1 MDLVLAAPA
10 APPASTPVLSDSG
23 ERYVPG
29 VCNISPAE
37 RVVRRR
43 FGWAAAIA
51 TLVIAAVLL
60 VIGAPHVLRLLAAL
74 PAAGS
79 AVGFLQA
86 HRHFCVAFAGRGVTD
101 LTDDGSLATIDAAAA
116 RNADRRASNRLVRDA
131 LLIGLAVA
139 AAFALSPI

>member
-1 MDLVLAAPA
+1 MLAGSA
-10 APPASTPVLSDSG
+10 APPAPTPALTDSG

-37 RVVRRR
+37 RARRR
-43 FGWAAAIA
+43 RYGWGAAIA
-51 TLVIAAVLL
+51 TLAFGAVL
-60 VIGAPHVLRLLAAL
+60 VIIGAPHLLRLVAAF

-101 LTDDGSLATIDAAAA
+101 LTADGTLATIAAAAA
-116 RNADRRASNRLVRDA
+116 RKADRRASNRLLRDA
-131 LLIGLAVA
+131 ILIGLAVA

>member
-1 MDLVLAAPA
+1 MDFALTGSA
-10 APPASTPVLSDSG
+10 APPAPAPTFSDPG

-37 RVVRRR
+37 RATRRQ
-43 FGWAAAIA
+43 FGWAAAIT
-51 TLVIAAVLL
+51 TLGIGVVL
-60 VIGAPHVLRLLAAL
+60 VVGGAPHLLRLVVAL

-79 AVGFLQA
+79 ALGFLQA

-101 LTDDGSLATIDAAAA
+101 LTADGTLASIDAEAA
-116 RNADRRASNRLVRDA
+116 RRADRRASNRLVRDA
-131 LLIGLAVA
+131 VLIGLAVA

>member
-1 MDLVLAAPA
+1 MELVLAGSAASPAPT
-10 APPASTPVLSDSG
+10 PALAGPG

-37 RVVRRR
+37 RARRR
-43 FGWAAAIA
+43 RYGWVAAIA
-51 TLVIAAVLL
+51 ALAAGAVLV
-60 VIGAPHVLRLLAAL
+60 VIGAPHLLRLVVAL

-101 LTDDGSLATIDAAAA
+101 LTADGTLATVDAAAA
-116 RNADRRASNRLVRDA
+116 RKADRRASNRLLRDA
-131 LLIGLAVA
+131 VFIGLAVA
-139 AAFALSPI
+139 AVFALSPI